1 MTKEIMTP
9 KIKSLIEFN
18 SRLDAILFA
27 EEAPVSPTPSPTNS
41 NKPKYDGSA
50 VSSAIQSLRS
60 NHDAFAQQAKKDKGD
75 AGIWDIVDHFQK
87 TQKKV
92 RSLLAEKA

>member
-27 EEAPVSPTPSPTNS
+27 DEASENNSVAKNADAKPSADKQTAHKISTAILADIKRGTPHHEAFD
-41 NKPKYDGSA
+41 KVLGAGAYKKLAGEVYDG
-50 VSSAIQSLRS
+50 LR
-60 NHDAFAQQAKKDKGD
+60 AKTK
-75 AGIWDIVDHFQK
+75 
-87 TQKKV
+87 
-92 RSLLAEKA
+92 